1 MPDETPEVERLRSW
15 CAMLEEANAAWQS
28 ENAKLREL
36 CADMH
41 CHLLNRNTLL
51 ELLHFRLTDEES
63 AAIADIEDRMR
74 ELGVE
79 VPT

>member
-36 CADMH
+36 CADMWGW
-41 CHLLNRNTLL
+41 LTARTVSGAA
-51 ELLHFRLTDEES
+51 LH
-63 AAIADIEDRMR
+63 DISGRMH
-74 ELGVE
+74 ELGIE
-79 VPT
+79 VGE